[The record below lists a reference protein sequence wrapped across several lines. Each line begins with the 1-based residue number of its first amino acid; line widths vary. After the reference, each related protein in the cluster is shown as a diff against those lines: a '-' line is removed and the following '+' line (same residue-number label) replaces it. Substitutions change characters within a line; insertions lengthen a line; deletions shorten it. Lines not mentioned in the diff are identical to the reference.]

1 MKTLTVLSAAAIIAC
16 GAVVFQPIVV
26 MAQAPAAGG
35 AAQQEELVKIS
46 KVNVGVQKSPK
57 IPAEGPKDKRWTP
70 RDWLEIEVDCEAV
83 FSKKAKDTKQRAYS
97 EVTVKYYV
105 YLEGQSKEK
114 SRILT
119 GETVHVNV
127 PIKEE
132 GHSAM
137 YVNPQTIESLT
148 GKKEGNPTAVKY
160 WGVEI
165 LIGGEMV
172 GYKVSPGAPGTP
184 KEPWW
189 SAPTAPAKEAGLKRK
204 SETPFSVLWSD
215 YHYEER
221 GK

>member
-1 MKTLTVLSAAAIIAC
+1 MKTLTLLLPAAMLVTGGLFFAP
-16 GAVVFQPIVV
+16 AVVR
-26 MAQAPAAGG
+26 AQAPAAP
-35 AAQQEELVKIS
+35 AAAAGKEELVKIS

-57 IPAEGPKDKRWTP
+57 IPSEGPTDKRWKP
-70 RDWLEIEVDCEAV
+70 RDWLEIEVDCEAIL
-83 FSKKAKDTKQRAYS
+83 SKKAKDTKQRAYS
-97 EVTVKYYV
+97 EVTFKYFV

-119 GETVHVNV
+119 GEVVHVNV

-132 GHSAM
+132 GHSVM

-148 GKKEGNPTAVKY
+148 GKKEGNPTAVKF
-160 WGVEI
+160 WGVEVT
-165 LIGGEMV
+165 IGGEKV
-172 GYKVSPGAPGTP
+172 GIKTSTGD
-184 KEPWW
+184 KPWW
-189 SAPTAPAKEAGLKRK
+189 DAPTAPAKEAGLKKK